1 MKSSKV
7 RLVGVVSILFFLV
20 LISCEKTISLYIQK
34 NLNRDNQII
43 LKILDDTHL
52 LIKPDKLSY
61 VQEMVYNMQDT
72 NVNKEIKVSQHDIF

>member
-1 MKSSKV
+1 MPKISY
-7 RLVGVVSILFFLV
+7 GC
-20 LISCEKTISLYIQK
+20 LISCEKTISLFIQ

-52 LIKPDKLSY
+52 LIKQDKLSY

-72 NVNKEIKVSQHDIF
+72 NVNKEIKVSKYDIF

>member
-1 MKSSKV
+1 MPKNSY
-7 RLVGVVSILFFLV
+7 GC
-20 LISCEKTISLYIQK
+20 LISCEKTIFLFIQ

-52 LIKPDKLSY
+52 LIKQDKLSY

>member
-1 MKSSKV
+1 MPKISY
-7 RLVGVVSILFFLV
+7 GC
-20 LISCEKTISLYIQK
+20 LISCEKTISLFIQ
-34 NLNRDNQII
+34 NLDREIPII

-72 NVNKEIKVSQHDIF
+72 NVNKEIKVSKYDIF

>member
-1 MKSSKV
+1 MPKIIF
-7 RLVGVVSILFFLV
+7 GY